1 MARSLSELHS
11 QVRMVC
17 LLCSLCLCGWTVGP
31 FHMHGSCR
39 CEDLASDLLA
49 QPPSADT
56 IRGLDEISDTVRSLG
71 ILSMR

>member
-11 QVRMVC
+11 QVRIVC
-17 LLCSLCLCGWTVGP
+17 LLYSLSLCGWTAGP
-31 FHMHGSCR
+31 HMHGSCR

-71 ILSMR
+71 VLSMR